1 MNAANPPAQYKVGCK
16 VLVRRF
22 SSKSKK
28 KHGKGLVRKMS
39 RVVKGTITHAKA
51 SSNQYKVR
59 YQLNGKFE
67 EKWYSVSDIT
77 LLTCEDE
84 KNRQGKCKL
93 TPCQGNIITNNWHNR
108 YKEGD

>member
-1 MNAANPPAQYKVGCK
+1 
-16 VLVRRF
+16 
-22 SSKSKK
+22 
-28 KHGKGLVRKMS
+28 MS
-39 RVVKGTITHAKA
+39 RVVKGTVTHAKA

-77 LLTCEDE
+77 SLTREDE

-93 TPCQGNIITNNWHNR
+93 TFCQGNIITNNWHNR